1 MSSCTTAALSCR
13 TTSGVGSG
21 GQASCFKTGE
31 KSGTGGGWCMTVSI
45 SNIYIAIY
53 GCYIFSPFS
62 HISPKKSWS
71 LQRHFP
77 VIGSQWVVSTQFP
90 RQTLPI
96 KQKMVNHR
104 ITDGERSYDNIIPV
118 SGLKVHQAV
127 TGLWRFCV
135 CTHPLIYLL
144 VYTPTHQSNPTT
156 GPPIHTLTY
165 SPPLSFPCIP
175 SSLPLSFFSSS
186 VCCRLQTV

>member
-21 GQASCFKTGE
+21 GSVLFQNWRKKWNRRRVVHDSFNIKY
-31 KSGTGGGWCMTVSI
+31 
-45 SNIYIAIY
+45 IYIAIY